1 MRWCVLI
8 VESNQSTFLESCGV
22 ADLVTTCY
30 GGRNRKVAEAF
41 VKTGKVHLMYL
52 SGFLM
57 DTYCLWTYRSTID
70 IKLVLSGEASSVCR
84 VHVHGFFVFSLHK
97 PCGDWKQKP
106 TTDLRLPECILCYQ
120 NMEIW
125 DLYNITYIR
134 VSRNL
139 SGDHILALLAR
150 LFS

>member
-1 MRWCVLI
+1 MRWCVLF

-52 SGFLM
+52 WGFLM

-70 IKLVLSGEASSVCR
+70 IKLVLSGEASSACR
-84 VHVHGFFVFSLHK
+84 VHVHGFFVFSLDKVRQLTVDFQYWQCH
-97 PCGDWKQKP
+97 DIYF
-106 TTDLRLPECILCYQ
+106 L
-120 NMEIW
+120 NF
-125 DLYNITYIR
+125 NIFLWFYITKND
-134 VSRNL
+134 VV
-139 SGDHILALLAR
+139 
-150 LFS
+150 